1 MLLQVDPKLFD
12 LVVKELVDQLL
23 LLLHTL
29 HELVPAGV
37 LPGRGGVASTVC
49 WSPCWRL
56 SDPAGSG
63 HTAERVNI
71 VLTSLHDINSSS
83 EK

>member
-37 LPGRGGVASTVC
+37 LSGRGWSRVRCVGVH
-49 WSPCWRL
+49 
-56 SDPAGSG
+56 AGVYPIRQDQV
-63 HTAERVNI
+63 TQLKE
-71 VLTSLHDINSSS
+71 
-83 EK
+83 